1 LREKNKMEKHL
12 HIVCLDVPYPL
23 DYGGVFDLFCKI
35 KTLHQS
41 GIKIHLHCFEY
52 GRGEQPELNK
62 YCVEVNYYPRVQG
75 HKSLSHKLPY
85 IVCSRSSQQLL
96 DNLLKDDFPIVLEG
110 VHCTYL
116 LNDERFKDRKI
127 ILRLHNVE
135 YKYYQLLFHAEKRIA
150 KKIYFWH
157 ESKVLKRYEK
167 KIACKAIVACV
178 CAEDAKLYSDEC
190 SAKNIFHLP
199 VFLPFDKVEFNN
211 DGGCFCLYHG
221 NLSVAENEAVACW
234 LLKKVFNDIDVPFI
248 IAGKN
253 PSAKLIRKANGNPHT
268 CIIANPSVEEMQDM
282 ISKAQINILPSFNYT
297 GVKLKLLNALYNGR
311 HCVVNDET
319 VKGTQLRDACH
330 VCNDDFSFKKTI
342 EKLYRRPFDFEEA
355 QSRQQLLTKHYDNT
369 KNAEQL
375 IKWIW

>member
-1 LREKNKMEKHL
+1 MEKHL

-35 KTLHQS
+35 KTLHQL

-62 YCVEVNYYPRVQG
+62 YCVEVNYYQREQG
-75 HKSLSHKLPY
+75 HKGFSHKLPY
-85 IVCSRSSQQLL
+85 IVCSRSNELL
-96 DNLLKDDFPIVLEG
+96 LENLLKDDYPILLEG

-116 LNDERFKDRKI
+116 LNDERFKNRKI

-135 YKYYQLLFHAEKRIA
+135 YKYYQLLFHAEKKIA

-157 ESKVLKRYEK
+157 ESKLLKRYEK
-167 KIACKAIVACV
+167 KIAPKAIVVSV
-178 CAEDAKLYSDEC
+178 CADDAKLYASDC
-190 SAKNIFHLP
+190 GAKEIHYLP
-199 VFLPFDKVEFNN
+199 VFLPFEKVEHNN
-211 DGGCFCLYHG
+211 DAGCFCLYHG

-234 LLKKVFNDIDVPFI
+234 LLKKVFNDIGVPFI

-253 PSAKLIRKANGNPHT
+253 PSAKLIRQANGNPHV
-268 CIIANPSVEEMQDM
+268 CLIANPSYEEMQDM

-297 GVKLKLLNALYNGR
+297 GVKLKLLNALFNGR
-311 HCVVNDET
+311 HCIVNDET
-319 VKGTQLRDACH
+319 IKGTPLQPVCH
-330 VCNDDFSFKKTI
+330 VCNDDYSFKEKI
-342 EKLYRRPFDFEEA
+342 GKLYQQPFCHLEAESRREIL
-355 QSRQQLLTKHYDNT
+355 SKHFDNT
-369 KNAEQL
+369 KNGEQL

>member
-1 LREKNKMEKHL
+1 MEKHL

-35 KTLHQS
+35 KTLHRL

-52 GRGEQPELNK
+52 GRGEQPELNN
-62 YCVEVNYYPRVQG
+62 YCVEVNYYPRVRG
-75 HKSLSHKLPY
+75 HKGFSHKLPY

-96 DNLLKDDFPIVLEG
+96 DNLLKDEFPILLEG

-116 LNDERFKDRKI
+116 LNDERFKNRKI
-127 ILRLHNVE
+127 ILRLHNIE

-157 ESKVLKRYEK
+157 ESKLLRRYER
-167 KIACKAIVACV
+167 KIAGKAIVVCV
-178 CAEDAKLYSDEC
+178 CAEDAKLYAEEC
-190 SAKNIFHLP
+190 EAKNVFHLP
-199 VFLPFDKVEFNN
+199 VFLPFEKVEFNN

-221 NLSVAENEAVACW
+221 NLSIAENEAVACW

-253 PSAKLIRKANGNPHT
+253 PSANLMRKANGNPHA
-268 CIIANPSVEEMQDM
+268 CIISNPSVEEMQDM

-319 VKGTQLRDACH
+319 IKGTQLQSACH
-330 VCNDDFSFKKTI
+330 VCNDDYSFKEKI
-342 EKLYRRPFDFEEA
+342 ENLYRKPFDFEEA
-355 QSRQQLLTKHYDNT
+355 QWRQELLSKHFNNE